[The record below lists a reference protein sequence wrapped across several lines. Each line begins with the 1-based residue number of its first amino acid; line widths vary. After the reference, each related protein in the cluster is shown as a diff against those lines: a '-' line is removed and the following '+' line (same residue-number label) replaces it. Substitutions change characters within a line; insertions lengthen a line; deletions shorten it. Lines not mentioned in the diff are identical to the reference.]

1 MTRTPP
7 PATPKVVEA
16 GAKVIAKD
24 EEYGEWKFSWRVVV
38 EAPPNAECHTEI
50 IFVDE
55 EDFEVESTFDS
66 STVPSSGRLVLRGTT
81 LIDESLARTITDTLA
96 SVEVEPD
103 DFE

>member
-7 PATPKVVEA
+7 SAMPEVLEA

-38 EAPPNAECHTEI
+38 EAPPHAECYTKVV
-50 IFVDE
+50 FVDE
-55 EDFEVESTFDS
+55 DDFEVESTFDS

-81 LIDESLARTITDTLA
+81 LIDESLARTIANTVA

-103 DFE
+103 DSG